1 MDVRSTV
8 NAAVRST
15 TCELQGQVAARDGLC
30 EKRSRAPTVSVRPM
44 RRRIG
49 RSTESDGKA
58 CMTTISWFL
67 LIGCLMLARGLAAT
81 TISRLP
87 VTSSIVYL
95 FVGVLLGPVAFGV
108 FRFDAVEESHILE
121 TLTEIAVLIS
131 LFSAGVKM
139 PVPINQRW
147 WPAFRLAWVSMSITV
162 GMVAAF
168 GYYVL
173 GLPIGGGILLG
184 AILAPTDPVLATDV
198 QVRHAGDS
206 DTLRFT
212 LTSEAGMNDGSAF
225 PFVMLG
231 LGLLGA
237 TELGDYGWRWVVV
250 DVVWATLAAM
260 AIGIASGYGL
270 GRLGWMLRHQD
281 PKHDVLDD
289 LVGLGLIAVVYGVS
303 MLCKAWGFL
312 AVFFA
317 GVALRQIELMLAG
330 AHKNRQGL
338 LVPDDPK
345 ADPANDMVPDKPIPL
360 TVSAEALVFKEH
372 LERLSELT
380 LVLLLGGML
389 TLYDW
394 NWRTWGTA
402 LFLFLVARPLS
413 VLLGLAGSNTSM
425 RVRLIIGWFGVRGIG
440 SIYYLMFAINNG
452 LPGELTRD
460 LIQITTIVVALSIVM
475 HGISVTPL
483 LDRYWRRKNRG
494 RDSSG

>member
-1 MDVRSTV
+1 
-8 NAAVRST
+8 
-15 TCELQGQVAARDGLC
+15 
-30 EKRSRAPTVSVRPM
+30 
-44 RRRIG
+44 
-49 RSTESDGKA
+49 
-58 CMTTISWFL
+58 MTTTYWFI

-87 VTSSIVYL
+87 VTSAIVYL
-95 FVGVLLGPVAFGV
+95 AAGVVLGPVVLGIFS
-108 FRFDAVEESHILE
+108 FDAIKLSHVME

-139 PVPINQRW
+139 PVPITLKRW
-147 WPAFRLAWVSMSITV
+147 GPSIRLAWLSMSITV
-162 GMVAAF
+162 GLVAAF

-173 GLPIGGGILLG
+173 DMPLGAGVLLG

-198 QVRHAGDS
+198 QVRHAGDY

-237 TELGDYGWRWVVV
+237 NELGDFAWKWAVV
-250 DVVWATLAAM
+250 DVVWATLGAV
-260 AIGIASGYGL
+260 AIGWAGGALL
-270 GRLGWMLRHQD
+270 GKLSWALRNQD
-281 PKHDVLDD
+281 PKHEVLDD
-289 LVGLGLIAVVYGVS
+289 LVGLGLIAVVYGACV
-303 MLCKAWGFL
+303 LCKAWGFL

-317 GVALRQIELMLAG
+317 GVALRQTELLLVG

-345 ADPANDMVPDKPIPL
+345 ADPANDEVPDTPQPL
-360 TVSAEALVFKEH
+360 TVSAESLVFKEH

-389 TLYDW
+389 AIEDW

-402 LFLFLVARPLS
+402 LFLFFVARPLS
-413 VLLGLAGSNTSM
+413 VMLGLAGSGTTT

-440 SIYYLMFAINNG
+440 SIYYLMYAINHG
-452 LPGELTRD
+452 LPAALSSD
-460 LIQITTIVVALSIVM
+460 LIQITAIVVALSILI
-475 HGISVTPL
+475 HGTSVKPL
-483 LDRYWRRKNRG
+483 MDRFWRKK
-494 RDSSG
+494 